1 MICPRCKLNVIGD
14 MHRSAE
20 DCVRHLVPQHER
32 LQRMYQSQSKR
43 YRNLEGA
50 LERARIKLAHERSRV
65 KELEAAQASQIEE
78 RLQSLEKAVLRGV
91 GI

>member
-1 MICPRCKLNVIGD
+1 MTCPHCKLNVLGS
-14 MHRSAE
+14 MHRSTE
-20 DCVRHLVPQHER
+20 DCIRHLVPQHER
-32 LQRMYQSQSKR
+32 LQRMFQSQSKR
-43 YRNLEGA
+43 YRNLEKA